1 MTANKIIFKTNNTW
15 LSAES
20 KSAPKPI
27 IKLIPEWFRKA
38 DRYAKDGKNDFIIGP
53 DSGKIPT
60 WKACPA
66 IFDIMSTGYSLNTPC
81 DIEFF
86 KNSQKEIDVKIEDIK
101 YLSFV
106 QRRSPM
112 PQFVHPEGYYQE
124 HFAWFGEW
132 QVKLPKGYSAL
143 YSSPFNRYDLPFLS
157 TSGIIDNDKVNLPG
171 SYPFFI
177 RKGFTGIIPA
187 GTPYVQVIPFK
198 RENWISEII
207 EEEDAN
213 KLFEEMRLNANKYR
227 KPNGGVYKNKI
238 WEQRTYE

>member
-1 MTANKIIFKTNNTW
+1 MTANKIIFKTNKTW

-86 KNSQKEIDVKIEDIK
+86 K
-101 YLSFV
+101 LS
-106 QRRSPM
+106 
-112 PQFVHPEGYYQE
+112 
-124 HFAWFGEW
+124 
-132 QVKLPKGYSAL
+132 
-143 YSSPFNRYDLPFLS
+143 
-157 TSGIIDNDKVNLPG
+157 I
-171 SYPFFI
+171 
-177 RKGFTGIIPA
+177 
-187 GTPYVQVIPFK
+187 
-198 RENWISEII
+198 
-207 EEEDAN
+207 
-213 KLFEEMRLNANKYR
+213 
-227 KPNGGVYKNKI
+227 
-238 WEQRTYE
+238 